1 MSGWWLAALAASAT
15 RLANATAP
23 LNPLKVKVFVRAF
36 PSRTQPPDSRSEV
49 SAASSSRVSLSG
61 AATSWSLA
69 CTRSVRGVQRCVILT
84 TPKLCEPTW
93 LVERPVPP
101 VTYAKTGASA
111 NNPSERPRTRGTER
125 LAVMPDIL
133 VVGLVALVA
142 GLVGF
147 GIALLLRRSFAL
159 ASETTARANADRLLA
174 EARARQNQ
182 IILEAKDE
190 ALKVAKTADTQNRE
204 RRAELQRYEGRLDK
218 KDEQLDQKIAQ
229 VDERDRRLGQ
239 KEQELEAE
247 RGKIAQLQ
255 DEQRT
260 ELARVASLTME
271 EARGLLLDRVE
282 EEMRDI
288 TGRKVRELEIEA
300 RERADE
306 RARDIITMALQ
317 RYAAEHT
324 AEHSVTVVALPS
336 DDMKGRIIGR
346 EGRNIRTLETLTGVD
361 LIIDDTPEAVVVS
374 GFDPIRREIAKR
386 ARERLLVDGRI
397 HPARIEEMVAKA
409 RTEIDQVMKEA
420 AEAAIYEV
428 GIGGLN
434 PDLVK
439 LLGRL
444 HFRTSYGQNV
454 LRHSIA
460 VAHVAGMLAS
470 ETGYDP
476 QTMKRAGL
484 LHDIGKAIDHEVEGP
499 HTVIGGELLKRY
511 GFPQAVIDGV
521 VGHHGDVEP
530 VTMVG
535 TLISA
540 ADAISAAR
548 PGARSEIVSN
558 YIQRLQELESVAN
571 SFPGVEKSF
580 AIQAGREVRVVVRPE
595 QIDDLESARLS
606 RDIAQKIQETLQYP
620 GQIKITVI
628 RETRAVEYAK

>member
-1 MSGWWLAALAASAT
+1 
-15 RLANATAP
+15 
-23 LNPLKVKVFVRAF
+23 
-36 PSRTQPPDSRSEV
+36 
-49 SAASSSRVSLSG
+49 
-61 AATSWSLA
+61 
-69 CTRSVRGVQRCVILT
+69 
-84 TPKLCEPTW
+84 
-93 LVERPVPP
+93 
-101 VTYAKTGASA
+101 
-111 NNPSERPRTRGTER
+111 
-125 LAVMPDIL
+125 MPDIL

-147 GIALLLRRSFAL
+147 GIALVLRRSFAL

-190 ALKVAKTADTQNRE
+190 ALKVAKTAEGENRE

-229 VDERDRRLGQ
+229 VEERDRRLGQ
-239 KEQELEAE
+239 KEQDLEAE
-247 RGKIAQLQ
+247 RAKIAQLQ
-255 DEQRT
+255 DDQRT

-271 EARGLLLDRVE
+271 EARTLLLDRVE

-374 GFDPIRREIAKR
+374 GFDPIRREVAKR
-386 ARERLLVDGRI
+386 ALERLLVDGRI
-397 HPARIEEMVAKA
+397 HPARIEEMVGKA

-454 LRHSIA
+454 LRHSIE

-580 AIQAGREVRVVVRPE
+580 AIQAGREVRVVVKPD
-595 QIDDLESARLS
+595 QLDDLETARLS
-606 RDIAQKIQETLQYP
+606 RDIAQKIQDTLQYP
-620 GQIKITVI
+620 GQIKVTVI

>member
-1 MSGWWLAALAASAT
+1 
-15 RLANATAP
+15 
-23 LNPLKVKVFVRAF
+23 
-36 PSRTQPPDSRSEV
+36 
-49 SAASSSRVSLSG
+49 
-61 AATSWSLA
+61 
-69 CTRSVRGVQRCVILT
+69 
-84 TPKLCEPTW
+84 
-93 LVERPVPP
+93 
-101 VTYAKTGASA
+101 
-111 NNPSERPRTRGTER
+111 
-125 LAVMPDIL
+125 MPDIL
-133 VVGLVALVA
+133 VVGLVGLVA

-159 ASETTARANADRLLA
+159 ASESTARANADRLLA

-190 ALKVAKTADTQNRE
+190 ALKVAKTAEAENRE
-204 RRAELQRYEGRLDK
+204 RRSELQRYEARLDK
-218 KDEQLDQKIAQ
+218 KDEQLDQKTAQ
-229 VDERDRRLGQ
+229 VEERDRRLGQ
-239 KEQELEAE
+239 RETDLDAE
-247 RGKIAQLQ
+247 RAKIAQLQ

-271 EARGLLLDRVE
+271 EARGLLLERVE
-282 EEMRDI
+282 DEMRDI

-346 EGRNIRTLETLTGVD
+346 EGRNIRTLEQLTGVD

-374 GFDPIRREIAKR
+374 GFDPIRREVAKR
-386 ARERLLVDGRI
+386 ALERLLVDGRI

-434 PDLVK
+434 ADLVK

-454 LRHSIA
+454 LRHSIE

-511 GFPQAVIDGV
+511 GFPQSVIDGV

-558 YIQRLQELESVAN
+558 YIQRLQELEGVAN

-580 AIQAGREVRVVVRPE
+580 AIQAGREVRVVVKPD
-595 QIDDLESARLS
+595 QLDDLQTARLS

-620 GQIKITVI
+620 GQIKVTVI

>member
-1 MSGWWLAALAASAT
+1 
-15 RLANATAP
+15 
-23 LNPLKVKVFVRAF
+23 
-36 PSRTQPPDSRSEV
+36 
-49 SAASSSRVSLSG
+49 
-61 AATSWSLA
+61 
-69 CTRSVRGVQRCVILT
+69 
-84 TPKLCEPTW
+84 
-93 LVERPVPP
+93 
-101 VTYAKTGASA
+101 
-111 NNPSERPRTRGTER
+111 
-125 LAVMPDIL
+125 MPDTL

-142 GLVGF
+142 ALVGF
-147 GIALLLRRSFAL
+147 GIALVLRRSFAL

-190 ALKVAKTADTQNRE
+190 ALRVAKTAELENRE
-204 RRAELQRYEGRLDK
+204 RRAELQRYESRLDK
-218 KDEQLDQKIAQ
+218 KDEQLDQKITQ
-229 VDERDRRLGQ
+229 VDERDRRLGL
-239 KEQELEAE
+239 KEQELEGE

-300 RERADE
+300 RERADD

-374 GFDPIRREIAKR
+374 GFDPIRREVAKR
-386 ARERLLVDGRI
+386 ALERLLVDGRI
-397 HPARIEEMVAKA
+397 HPARIEEMVGKA

-454 LRHSIA
+454 LRHSIE

-580 AIQAGREVRVVVRPE
+580 AIQAGREVRVVVKPD
-595 QIDDLESARLS
+595 QLDDLETARLS
-606 RDIAQKIQETLQYP
+606 RDIAQKIQDTLQYP

>member
-1 MSGWWLAALAASAT
+1 
-15 RLANATAP
+15 
-23 LNPLKVKVFVRAF
+23 
-36 PSRTQPPDSRSEV
+36 
-49 SAASSSRVSLSG
+49 
-61 AATSWSLA
+61 
-69 CTRSVRGVQRCVILT
+69 
-84 TPKLCEPTW
+84 
-93 LVERPVPP
+93 
-101 VTYAKTGASA
+101 
-111 NNPSERPRTRGTER
+111 
-125 LAVMPDIL
+125 MPDIL
-133 VVGLVALVA
+133 VVGFVALVA
-142 GLVGF
+142 AIVGF

-159 ASETTARANADRLLA
+159 TSETTARANADRLLA

-190 ALKVAKTADTQNRE
+190 ALKVAKTAELENRE

-239 KEQELEAE
+239 KEQDLESE
-247 RGKIAQLQ
+247 RAKIAQLQ

-346 EGRNIRTLETLTGVD
+346 EGRNIRALETLTGVD

-374 GFDPIRREIAKR
+374 GFDPIRREVAKR
-386 ARERLLVDGRI
+386 ALERLLVDGRI
-397 HPARIEEMVAKA
+397 HPARIEEMVGKA

-454 LRHSIA
+454 LRHSIE

-580 AIQAGREVRVVVRPE
+580 AIQAGREVRVVVKPD
-595 QIDDLESARLS
+595 QLDDLQTARLS
-606 RDIAQKIQETLQYP
+606 RDIAQKIQDTLQYP
-620 GQIKITVI
+620 GQIKVTVI

>member
-1 MSGWWLAALAASAT
+1 
-15 RLANATAP
+15 
-23 LNPLKVKVFVRAF
+23 
-36 PSRTQPPDSRSEV
+36 
-49 SAASSSRVSLSG
+49 
-61 AATSWSLA
+61 
-69 CTRSVRGVQRCVILT
+69 
-84 TPKLCEPTW
+84 
-93 LVERPVPP
+93 
-101 VTYAKTGASA
+101 
-111 NNPSERPRTRGTER
+111 
-125 LAVMPDIL
+125 MPDML

-142 GLVGF
+142 ALVGF

-190 ALKVAKTADTQNRE
+190 ALKVAKTAELENRE
-204 RRAELQRYEGRLDK
+204 RRAELQRYESRLDK

-239 KEQELEAE
+239 KDQELEGE

-288 TGRKVRELEIEA
+288 TGRRVRELEIEA

-374 GFDPIRREIAKR
+374 GFDPIRREVAKR
-386 ARERLLVDGRI
+386 ALERLLVDGRI
-397 HPARIEEMVAKA
+397 HPARIEEMVGKA

-420 AEAAIYEV
+420 AEAALYEV

-454 LRHSIA
+454 LRHSIE

-580 AIQAGREVRVVVRPE
+580 AIQAGREVRVVVKPE
-595 QIDDLESARLS
+595 QLDDLQTARLS
-606 RDIAQKIQETLQYP
+606 RDIAQKIQDTLQYP
-620 GQIKITVI
+620 GQVKVTVI

>member
-1 MSGWWLAALAASAT
+1 
-15 RLANATAP
+15 
-23 LNPLKVKVFVRAF
+23 
-36 PSRTQPPDSRSEV
+36 
-49 SAASSSRVSLSG
+49 
-61 AATSWSLA
+61 
-69 CTRSVRGVQRCVILT
+69 
-84 TPKLCEPTW
+84 
-93 LVERPVPP
+93 
-101 VTYAKTGASA
+101 
-111 NNPSERPRTRGTER
+111 
-125 LAVMPDIL
+125 MPDIL

-142 GLVGF
+142 AIVGF

-190 ALKVAKTADTQNRE
+190 ALKVAKNAELENRE
-204 RRAELQRYEGRLDK
+204 RRAELQRYESRLDK
-218 KDEQLDQKIAQ
+218 KDEQLDQRITQ

-239 KEQELEAE
+239 KEQELEGE

-300 RERADE
+300 RERADD

-374 GFDPIRREIAKR
+374 GFDPIRREVAKR
-386 ARERLLVDGRI
+386 ALERLLVDGRI
-397 HPARIEEMVAKA
+397 HPARIEEMVGKA

-454 LRHSIA
+454 LRHSIE

-470 ETGYDP
+470 ETGYDT

-580 AIQAGREVRVVVRPE
+580 AIQAGREVRVVVKPD
-595 QIDDLESARLS
+595 QLDDLQTARLS
-606 RDIAQKIQETLQYP
+606 RDIAQKIQDTLQYL
-620 GQIKITVI
+620 GQVKVTVI

>member
-1 MSGWWLAALAASAT
+1 
-15 RLANATAP
+15 
-23 LNPLKVKVFVRAF
+23 
-36 PSRTQPPDSRSEV
+36 
-49 SAASSSRVSLSG
+49 
-61 AATSWSLA
+61 
-69 CTRSVRGVQRCVILT
+69 
-84 TPKLCEPTW
+84 
-93 LVERPVPP
+93 
-101 VTYAKTGASA
+101 
-111 NNPSERPRTRGTER
+111 
-125 LAVMPDIL
+125 MPDIL

-159 ASETTARANADRLLA
+159 TSETTARANADRLLA

-190 ALKVAKTADTQNRE
+190 ALKVAKTAELDNRE

-247 RGKIAQLQ
+247 RTKIAQLQ

-271 EARGLLLDRVE
+271 EARTLLLDRVE

-374 GFDPIRREIAKR
+374 GFDPIRREVAKR
-386 ARERLLVDGRI
+386 ALERLLVDGRI
-397 HPARIEEMVAKA
+397 HPARIEEMVGKA

-454 LRHSIA
+454 LRHSIE

-558 YIQRLQELESVAN
+558 YIQRLQELEGVAN

-580 AIQAGREVRVVVRPE
+580 AIQAGREVRVVVKPD
-595 QIDDLESARLS
+595 QLDDLQTARLS
-606 RDIAQKIQETLQYP
+606 RDIAQKIQDTLQYP
-620 GQIKITVI
+620 GQIKVTVI

>member
-1 MSGWWLAALAASAT
+1 
-15 RLANATAP
+15 
-23 LNPLKVKVFVRAF
+23 
-36 PSRTQPPDSRSEV
+36 
-49 SAASSSRVSLSG
+49 
-61 AATSWSLA
+61 
-69 CTRSVRGVQRCVILT
+69 
-84 TPKLCEPTW
+84 
-93 LVERPVPP
+93 
-101 VTYAKTGASA
+101 
-111 NNPSERPRTRGTER
+111 
-125 LAVMPDIL
+125 MPDIL

-159 ASETTARANADRLLA
+159 ASETAARANSERLVA
-174 EARARQNQ
+174 EARAKQKE

-190 ALKVAKTADTQNRE
+190 ALKVAKAAETENRE
-204 RRAELQRYEGRLDK
+204 RRAELQRFESRLDK
-218 KDEQLDQKIAQ
+218 KDEQLDQKVAQ
-229 VDERDRRLGQ
+229 VEERDRRLG
-239 KEQELEAE
+239 ERAAEVDAE
-247 RGKIAQLQ
+247 RTKTVQIQE
-255 DEQRT
+255 EQRT
-260 ELARVASLTME
+260 ELARVASLTMD
-271 EARGLLLDRVE
+271 EARALLLQRVE
-282 EEMRDI
+282 EEVRDL
-288 TGRKVRELEIEA
+288 TNRKVRELEAEA

-361 LIIDDTPEAVVVS
+361 LVIDDTPEAVVVS

-386 ARERLLVDGRI
+386 ALERLLVDGRI

-420 AEAAIYEV
+420 AEAAVYEV
-428 GIGGLN
+428 GIGGLH

-454 LRHSIA
+454 LRHSIE

-511 GFPQAVIDGV
+511 GFPQNVIDGV

-571 SFPGVEKSF
+571 SFEGVEKSF
-580 AIQAGREVRVVVRPE
+580 AIQAGREVRVVVKPDKL
-595 QIDDLESARLS
+595 DDLQTARLS
-606 RDIAQKIQETLQYP
+606 RDIAQKIQETMQYP
-620 GQIKITVI
+620 GQIKVTVI

>member
-1 MSGWWLAALAASAT
+1 
-15 RLANATAP
+15 
-23 LNPLKVKVFVRAF
+23 
-36 PSRTQPPDSRSEV
+36 
-49 SAASSSRVSLSG
+49 
-61 AATSWSLA
+61 
-69 CTRSVRGVQRCVILT
+69 
-84 TPKLCEPTW
+84 
-93 LVERPVPP
+93 
-101 VTYAKTGASA
+101 
-111 NNPSERPRTRGTER
+111 
-125 LAVMPDIL
+125 MPDIV

-142 GLVGF
+142 AIVGF

-190 ALKVAKTADTQNRE
+190 ALKVAKTAELENRE

-239 KEQELEAE
+239 KEQELEGE

-374 GFDPIRREIAKR
+374 GFDPIRREVAKR
-386 ARERLLVDGRI
+386 ALERLLVDGRI
-397 HPARIEEMVAKA
+397 HPARIEEMVGKA

-454 LRHSIA
+454 LRHSIE

-580 AIQAGREVRVVVRPE
+580 AIQAGREVRVVVKPE
-595 QIDDLESARLS
+595 QLDDLQTARLS
-606 RDIAQKIQETLQYP
+606 RDIAQKIQDTLQYP
-620 GQIKITVI
+620 GQVKVTVI

>member
-1 MSGWWLAALAASAT
+1 MS
-15 RLANATAP
+15 
-23 LNPLKVKVFVRAF
+23 
-36 PSRTQPPDSRSEV
+36 
-49 SAASSSRVSLSG
+49 
-61 AATSWSLA
+61 
-69 CTRSVRGVQRCVILT
+69 
-84 TPKLCEPTW
+84 
-93 LVERPVPP
+93 
-101 VTYAKTGASA
+101 
-111 NNPSERPRTRGTER
+111 
-125 LAVMPDIL
+125 DIF

-147 GIALLLRRSFAL
+147 GIALMVRRSFAL
-159 ASETTARANADRLLA
+159 GSETAARANADRLLA

-190 ALKVAKTADTQNRE
+190 ALKVAKGAEAENRE

-218 KDEQLDQKIAQ
+218 KDEQLDQKVAQ
-229 VDERDRRLGQ
+229 VEERDRKLGL
-239 KEQELEAE
+239 KETELEGE
-247 RGKIAQLQ
+247 RAKIAQLQ
-255 DEQRT
+255 EEQRT
-260 ELARVASLTME
+260 ELARVASLSMD
-271 EARGLLLDRVE
+271 EARGLLLQRVE
-282 EEMRDI
+282 EEMRDL
-288 TGRKVRELEIEA
+288 TNRKVRELESEA

-346 EGRNIRTLETLTGVD
+346 EGRNIRTLETLTGID

-386 ARERLLVDGRI
+386 ALERLLVDGRI
-397 HPARIEEMVAKA
+397 HPARIEEIVAKA

-454 LRHSIA
+454 LRHSIE
-460 VAHVAGMLAS
+460 VAHVAGILAS
-470 ETGYDP
+470 EAGYDP

-571 SFPGVEKSF
+571 SFPGVEKAF
-580 AIQAGREVRVVVRPE
+580 AIQAGREVRVVVKPE
-595 QIDDLESARLS
+595 QIDDLASARLS
-606 RDIAQKIQETLQYP
+606 RDIAQKIQDTLQYP
-620 GQIKITVI
+620 GQVKVTVI